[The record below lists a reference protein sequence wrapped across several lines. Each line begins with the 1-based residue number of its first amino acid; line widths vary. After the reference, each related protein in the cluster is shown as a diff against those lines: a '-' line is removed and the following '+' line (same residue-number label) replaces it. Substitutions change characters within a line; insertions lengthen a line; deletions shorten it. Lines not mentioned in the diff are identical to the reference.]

1 MLMSFVWGVPCGDCS
16 PQLEPRPS
24 LIANQLSAQREQQ
37 SRSKGTPLFFTEGP
51 SFFYHDLV
59 TIDLNMELYWYI
71 VVIIFIVIKI
81 FFYVCWYRSRQ
92 RQLAA
97 YLNNPR
103 NSQIVIVGGRAYV
116 HQMCERQNTS
126 IWPSWYGVQ
135 DEGSV
140 GEPSASLPTAASF
153 SHLDMPPPYEAVS
166 GADDLKPPPYSEVA
180 QSDDFDASRHAS
192 LPLLPPPLFEGEDS
206 ASIISEA
213 PPPYTPSPNRQEG
226 PVNPS
231 QSHSEDRPS

>member
-1 MLMSFVWGVPCGDCS
+1 MEADSFTTKFLGSHD
-16 PQLEPRPS
+16 
-24 LIANQLSAQREQQ
+24 QRRLVYSSEA
-37 SRSKGTPLFFTEGP
+37 P
-51 SFFYHDLV
+51 SFFDHDLMPS
-59 TIDLNMELYWYI
+59 DLNMELYWYI

-103 NSQIVIVGGRAYV
+103 NSQIVIVGGRAYL

-140 GEPSASLPTAASF
+140 GESSASLPPAAVSF
-153 SHLDMPPPYEAVS
+153 SHLDMPPPYQAVS
-166 GADDLKPPPYSEVA
+166 GGNTHTHTHTQDMV
-180 QSDDFDASRHAS
+180 R
-192 LPLLPPPLFEGEDS
+192 
-206 ASIISEA
+206 
-213 PPPYTPSPNRQEG
+213 
-226 PVNPS
+226 
-231 QSHSEDRPS
+231 

>member
-1 MLMSFVWGVPCGDCS
+1 M
-16 PQLEPRPS
+16 PS
-24 LIANQLSAQREQQ
+24 
-37 SRSKGTPLFFTEGP
+37 
-51 SFFYHDLV
+51 
-59 TIDLNMELYWYI
+59 DLNMELYWYI

-103 NSQIVIVGGRAYV
+103 NSQIVIVGGRAYL

-140 GEPSASLPTAASF
+140 GESSASLPPAAVSF
-153 SHLDMPPPYEAVS
+153 SHLDMPPPYQAVS
-166 GADDLKPPPYSEVA
+166 GGDQSKKSKP
-180 QSDDFDASRHAS
+180 
-192 LPLLPPPLFEGEDS
+192 G
-206 ASIISEA
+206 
-213 PPPYTPSPNRQEG
+213 SPNQGVQTKESEPRSPNQGDRTKESEPRSPNQG
-226 PVNPS
+226 VRTKES
-231 QSHSEDRPS
+231 QTKESEPRRPNQGVQTKESKPRKAKPRSPNQGDRTKESRPRSPNQGNVYFFCFLILTFSCFRL